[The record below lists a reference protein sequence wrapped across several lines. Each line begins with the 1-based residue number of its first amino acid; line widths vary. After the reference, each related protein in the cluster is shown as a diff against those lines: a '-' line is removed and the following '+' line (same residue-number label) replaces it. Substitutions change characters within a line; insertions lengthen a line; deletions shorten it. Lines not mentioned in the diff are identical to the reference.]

1 MAADDLSSS
10 IYLGFSTTNIWLSRL
25 IRAATGS
32 KYSHCWVR
40 HGSAVW
46 GGTWVTH
53 ADWPVVRQWP
63 WRSAS
68 AKWTVQQLYAP
79 RFDIRPAL
87 AAVRKDFEARYDIP
101 GLFGMVFVELG
112 LKWFKRRL
120 KNPLASPTAVFCSEF
135 IAEILIAA
143 RLPGTE
149 GWDARSMAPEDVA
162 DYVAAHPEAFTPV
175 AHAPAIDLDGP
186 SLVAG

>member
-1 MAADDLSSS
+1 MADDLADS

-63 WRSAS
+63 WKAAT
-68 AKWTVQQLYAP
+68 AKWTVKQMYRP
-79 RFDIRPAL
+79 TFDIRPAL
-87 AAVRKDFEARYDIP
+87 AAVRSDFEARFDVP

-112 LKWFKRRL
+112 LKWFKRRIH
-120 KNPLASPTAVFCSEF
+120 NPLASPKAMFCSEF
-135 IAEILIAA
+135 LAHILKAA
-143 RLPGTE
+143 ALPGTAD
-149 GWDARSMAPEDVA
+149 WDPRSLSPEDVA
-162 DYVAAHPEAFTPV
+162 DYVAAHPELFAPVVGTPP
-175 AHAPAIDLDGP
+175 AAEEAPQLA
-186 SLVAG
+186 AG